1 MTRKKSTTDAADWDT
16 AQAAVRNNREVLG
29 SMTSHTELFAWA
41 KSNGI
46 DNASLFTK
54 FKAELR
60 KQLHVD
66 YDELRQKAFDART
79 EEMAQ
84 QAADA
89 PQVTLYAAGDSE
101 VNSFAVCSEDG
112 EDPWYGEFH
121 PNDKVTDQDGADISA
136 ARKAIYLAGQAREQE
151 SLELIG
157 LRLVVS
163 NHRVT
168 AEAVQRD
175 SLRHKVFVTIEV
187 VDNGE
192 DNPAL
197 EVCRLPGFR
206 SWREVSLTDLV
217 AAASGAR

>member
-1 MTRKKSTTDAADWDT
+1 MTRKKTSNDAADWDT

-29 SMTSHTELFAWA
+29 SMTSHTELFIWA
-41 KSNGI
+41 TENGI

-54 FKAELR
+54 FKTELR
-60 KQLHVD
+60 KQLHID

-79 EEMAQ
+79 AELAE

-101 VNSFAVCSEDG
+101 VDSFAVCNEDG
-112 EDPWYGEFH
+112 EDPWYGTFH
-121 PNDKVTDQDGADISA
+121 DNDRVTDQDGADLAA
-136 ARKAIYLAGQAREQE
+136 ARKAIYLAGKARDQE
-151 SLELIG
+151 DLEVIR

-187 VDNGE
+187 VDIGE

-206 SWREVSLTDLV
+206 TWREVSLTDLV

>member
-1 MTRKKSTTDAADWDT
+1 
-16 AQAAVRNNREVLG
+16 
-29 SMTSHTELFAWA
+29 
-41 KSNGI
+41 
-46 DNASLFTK
+46 
-54 FKAELR
+54 
-60 KQLHVD
+60 
-66 YDELRQKAFDART
+66 
-79 EEMAQ
+79 MAQ

-101 VNSFAVCSEDG
+101 VNSFAICSEHG

-121 PNDKVTDQDGADISA
+121 PNDKVTDQDGADICS

-151 SLELIG
+151 NLDLIG
-157 LRLVVS
+157 LHLVVS

-175 SLRHKVFVTIEV
+175 SLRHKVFVTIDV
-187 VDNGE
+187 VDGDE

-217 AAASGAR
+217 AAASEAR